1 MHESAAQRR
10 PMGARLLALAT
21 PEDASQSD
29 DRRIN
34 IVRLT
39 IASVLSLALAAGVA
53 WGLYVLV
60 DGGQLSLT
68 LRALGRRPDLVL
80 VFVATYLGAFSLRAV
95 AWNWLLT
102 HQRPF
107 GTLLGILH
115 VSLFA
120 NHVLPAKPGDV
131 IRGWLLYRTG
141 VPAAESGVTTVAS
154 RLLDV
159 AALVLLL
166 VVLGPLVVT
175 DSGFVGPIVASAAGV
190 AALAVAIAAIP
201 RLPARLV
208 DRLPTLVGRAVRAT
222 AGAAGALPRR
232 KAVGSLFLLV
242 LPSWMLEAGVLWS
255 VAQAAGAPVGVPE
268 AIAVTAF
275 TIVFQA
281 VQVTP
286 GNIGVYEATMTAGLV
301 AVGVPA
307 ETALVLAA
315 VTHALKFVYSYVGGV
330 VVMGTH
336 GVRAGLRWVRDHRR
350 VAAGS
355 VEIVAARAWNV
366 LNEGKPFT
374 IVFSTGVF
382 LLVWLAGGLGPV
394 SIAEVARG
402 IALATPLALV
412 WYRFDFPLGLR
423 AFLWGFVGLFV
434 VCFGPPSLALVATAL
449 VLYLLFTVVLWGSV
463 YYHLRIGTP
472 LSNVLRFWKLVLEN
486 PDTTSANFLEQMPK
500 VVLLTSTAAL
510 GALGPA
516 AGGASILAICGF
528 TSAVAAI
535 SLFAHRWLFTWRP
548 HLPTTPRP
556 IEAPEVAPARRV
568 LMIVIDG
575 CRLDRLE
582 EARTP
587 TLDRLAREGLWCT
600 GMETVYP
607 ARTVTGFS
615 SMLAGAPPQVHGLR
629 SNFVPRLGVR
639 CESVFTVLRRSGR
652 RGTLVGIAHLV
663 DAFGEDVRAV
673 TAVQHNDRI
682 DPSLIEEAK
691 RELLEHDP
699 DLLVL
704 QLLSV
709 DQTGHARGSYRE
721 EYLEKI
727 EVTDGLIGGFLEWAG
742 EAGFLDGT
750 TVIVTADHG
759 QGKGV
764 GGHGHLGPGERSV
777 PFLMWGA
784 GVPSGAVLEDTR
796 SLTDVAPTVTWL
808 LGERS
813 PAQSVGR
820 PMVGPPAG
828 PRPLAV
834 IIPAHNETRNLPD
847 VLRAIPDDLG
857 PTEVIVVD
865 DASTDDTAAVA
876 AAQGASIV
884 SLGWRHGL
892 GAALRAGLEAARRVD
907 PWAAVYLDADGEYD
921 PREIPSLLAPIR
933 SGEADYVLGS
943 RFAGSIDS
951 MRPSRRIGNR
961 CFTWLLSAMA
971 ARRISDGQTGFRA
984 FGPDA
989 LAVAEIVHDYNYAQ
1003 VLTLDLLSKGLRL
1016 AEVPITYR
1024 RRTEGRSFV
1033 RIDYLWR
1040 VPVGIARELI
1050 TP

>member
-1 MHESAAQRR
+1 MEPSAAERR
-10 PMGARLLALAT
+10 SIGAKLLALA
-21 PEDASQSD
+21 PPDGGSGAEAG
-29 DRRIN
+29 RIDL
-34 IVRLT
+34 VRLT

-53 WGLYVLV
+53 WGLYLLI

-68 LRALGRRPDLVL
+68 LAALVRRPDLV
-80 VFVATYLGAFSLRAV
+80 VAFVATYLGAFSLRAV

-102 HQRPF
+102 HRRSF

-115 VSLFA
+115 VALFA

-159 AALVLLL
+159 ASLVLLL

-175 DSGFVGPIVASAAGV
+175 DTGFIGPIVASAAGV

-201 RLPARLV
+201 RIPARLV
-208 DRLPTLVGRAVRAT
+208 DRLPPLLGRAVRAT
-222 AGAAGALPRR
+222 AAAAADLPRG
-232 KAVGSLFLLV
+232 KAAASVFLLV
-242 LPSWMLEAGVLWS
+242 LPSWVLEAGVLWS
-255 VAQAAGAPVGVPE
+255 VAQAAGVPVGVPE
-268 AIAVTAF
+268 AVAVTAF

-330 VVMGTH
+330 VVLGTH
-336 GVRAGLRWVRDHRR
+336 GVRSGLRWLRDRRR
-350 VAAGS
+350 VTAGS

-374 IVFSTGVF
+374 IVFSLGVYG
-382 LLVWLAGGLGPV
+382 LVWLAGGLGSV
-394 SIAEVARG
+394 SSAEAARG
-402 IALATPLALV
+402 VALAAPLAVV
-412 WYRFDFPLGLR
+412 WYRFDFPLRLR
-423 AFLWGFVGLFV
+423 ALLWCLVGLFV
-434 VCFGPPSLALVATAL
+434 VCFGPPSHALVATAL
-449 VLYLLFTVVLWGSV
+449 ALYLLFTVVLWGSV

-500 VVLLTSTAAL
+500 VVLLTGIAAL
-510 GALGPA
+510 GAWGSA
-516 AGGASILAICGF
+516 AGGASIVAILGF
-528 TSAVAAI
+528 TTAVAVI

-556 IEAPEVAPARRV
+556 VEPSADAPAERV

-587 TLDRLAREGLWCT
+587 VLDRLAREGLWCG

-615 SMLAGAPPQVHGLR
+615 SMLTGARPEVHGLR

-639 CESVFTVLRRSGR
+639 CESVFTVLRRAGR

-663 DAFGEDVRAV
+663 DAFGDDVRPV

-682 DPSLIEEAK
+682 DPSLIAEAK
-691 RELLEHDP
+691 QELLEHDP

-721 EYLEKI
+721 EYLAKI
-727 EVTDGLIGGFLEWAG
+727 EVTDELIGGFLEWAA
-742 EAGFLDGT
+742 EEGFLDGA

-784 GVPSGAVLEDTR
+784 GVPSGAVLEGIR

-820 PMVGPPAG
+820 PVVGPPAG

-847 VLRAIPDDLG
+847 VLLAIPHELG

-876 AAQGASIV
+876 AALGASIV

-892 GAALRAGLEAARRVD
+892 GAALRAGLEAARTID

-921 PREIPSLLAPIR
+921 PREIPELLAPIR
-933 SGEADYVLGS
+933 TGEADYVLGS

-951 MRPSRRIGNR
+951 MHPSKRLGNR
-961 CFTWLLSAMA
+961 CFTALLSALA

-1033 RIDYLWR
+1033 RLDYLWR
-1040 VPVGIARELI
+1040 VPIGIARELI
-1050 TP
+1050 TR